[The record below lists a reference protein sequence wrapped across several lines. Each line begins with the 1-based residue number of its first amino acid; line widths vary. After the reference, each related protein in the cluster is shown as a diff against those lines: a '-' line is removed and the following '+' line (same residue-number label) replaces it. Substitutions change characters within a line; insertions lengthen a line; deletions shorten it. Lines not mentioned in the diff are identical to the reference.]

1 MNKLVFFALIAF
13 AFLWACQQTDKA
25 PQKSLNPN
33 GDSELAL
40 LMRTMYEETMEMKKA
55 LKEGEKYDHS
65 FETEAIFT
73 ATPTEEGKN
82 ASTTYKAFAQNYQ
95 HVMEQY
101 AEASGKDLKGSY
113 EQIVG
118 NCQSCHQAI
127 CPGPLRRIK
136 HLEL

>member
-1 MNKLVFFALIAF
+1 MKKTSLFFFIF
-13 AFLWACQQTDKA
+13 AAGLLACQQSERA
-25 PQKSLNPN
+25 PQGDLNPN

-55 LKEGEKYDHS
+55 LKEGKKYDHS

-113 EQIVG
+113 ERIVE

-127 CPGPLRRIK
+127 CPGPLRRIR

>member
-1 MNKLVFFALIAF
+1 MKKLVFFAFIVIAI
-13 AFLWACQQTDKA
+13 LWACQQSDKA

-40 LMRTMYEETMEMKKA
+40 LMRTMYDQTREMKKA
-55 LKEGEKYDHS
+55 LKQGKKYDHS

-73 ATPTEEGKN
+73 AQPTEEGKN
-82 ASTTYKAFAQNYQ
+82 TSTTYKAFAQNYL

-101 AEASGKDLKGSY
+101 ADASNKDLKSSY

-118 NCQSCHQAI
+118 NCQSCHQKV
-127 CPGPLRRIK
+127 CPGPLRRIR